1 MLKKGQVIYIRGQ
14 KNVVVN
20 MIEFKQEKWVWQEYE
35 VVNQQTKKHTW
46 LSVEKDD
53 ADNIAEYYLYENYNY
68 HVNENQDEFV
78 INNKK
83 YKIYESG
90 TTHVKSYYG
99 NADVDL
105 GEKCNYRD
113 FLCDE
118 DKTIISVE
126 NWWGE
131 REVTIGYKIEQ
142 IDIRITEEFEKVKF
156 TSNTN
161 IKSSAVVIYSVAIVV
176 GIIAMIAVGAI
187 EGVSKKSIRN
197 YLKSKST
204 KYEYVTSITNNENNK
219 KAQVYLSKYTTID
232 ETVKDIISGVPEG
245 ITKTKDFDESTS
257 NDGIGLETSNEY
269 AYIYME
275 DSKVYVQVSEKK
287 YVESSGTTYHSTHY
301 SHYYRTYRTTNE
313 NSSYKSYASSA
324 RQSSINS
331 RTSSGGG
338 TSSGK

>member
-35 VVNQQTKKHTW
+35 VVNQQNQKHTW
-46 LSVEKDD
+46 LSVEEDEEDKTT
-53 ADNIAEYYLYENYNY
+53 EYYLYENFNY
-68 HVNENQDEFV
+68 HVNERQDEFV

-90 TTHVKSYYG
+90 TTYVKSYYG

-126 NWWGE
+126 NWCGE
-131 REVTIGYKIEQ
+131 REVTIGYKIEP
-142 IDIRITEEFEKVKF
+142 IDIRITEEFENVKN
-156 TSNTN
+156 TYGSNVKT
-161 IKSSAVVIYSVAIVV
+161 KSVVIYSIIAVIGIV
-176 GIIAMIAVGAI
+176 AMIAVGAI
-187 EGVSKKSIRN
+187 EGISKKSIRN
-197 YLKSKST
+197 YIKSNSS
-204 KYEYVTSITNNENNK
+204 KYEYVTSVTNNENNK

-232 ETVKDIISGVPEG
+232 ETVKDIINGVPEG
-245 ITKTKDFDESTS
+245 ITKTKDLDEST
-257 NDGIGLETSNEY
+257 NDDGIGLETSNEY
-269 AYIYME
+269 AYIYTE
-275 DSKVYVQVSEKK
+275 NSKVYVQVSEKK
-287 YVESSGTTYHSTHY
+287 YVESSGTTYHSSHY
-301 SHYYRTYRTTNE
+301 SHYYRTFRTTHE